1 MGVIKG
7 STSSRQSLAPL
18 CRDMYLTR
26 SSRLAPNFQSEAER
40 SLVYEAFQAYE
51 EQKLASEGL
60 DHIDRIV
67 KLLRAVRGDPFLRQI
82 LASTFDEVYIDGMNW
97 VELLGNLLITCQ
109 KSKTSAVWIL
119 NYS

>member
-18 CRDMYLTR
+18 SRDMYLTR

-51 EQKLASEGL
+51 EQKLASEGV
-60 DHIDRIV
+60 DHIDRVV
-67 KLLRAVRGDPFLRQI
+67 KLLGAVRGDPFLRQI
-82 LASTFDEVYIDGMNW
+82 LASTFDEVYIDGMN
-97 VELLGNLLITCQ
+97 
-109 KSKTSAVWIL
+109 
-119 NYS
+119 